1 MLADYLNVN
10 RSGKPKL
17 LVDYLHLLCK
27 SVWPDMTEAEFKQIL
42 EKRGAEPKKQQS
54 LFDDNADV
62 AAEALDPDELA
73 ELEQHLKDVKAWK
86 EPTVKPKAKAK
97 GAARKKA
104 TPLLEKKKLTLS
116 DVQAY
121 LPDVA
126 GCHLIQDTW

>member
-27 SVWPDMTEAEFKQIL
+27 FVWPDVTEAEFKQIL
-42 EKRGAEPKKQQS
+42 EKRGAKPKKQQS
-54 LFDDNADV
+54 LLDDNADV

-73 ELEQHLKDVKAWK
+73 ELEQRLK
-86 EPTVKPKAKAK
+86 EPKVKPKAKAK